1 MLPSSTQHGHLSHRV
16 DEKKSLPSGNV
27 CRVGLRVARG
37 GAGLVQGDARGE
49 RAGEGCEVEPMT
61 TPEVIEASC
70 GGCVYVL
77 DGIILG
83 AVGVAACQVFLYNMV
98 HKKTV
103 HLRRAARPA
112 AGLRCGHCSAH
123 AMGAFWQFGYSATSL
138 DQLSDATDMNR
149 PSLYAAFGDKRAL
162 YLQTLDSYTERS
174 KAGIAQA
181 LDPQLSLAEGLQRF
195 YDYALA
201 SYQPSGDPA
210 RGCYLIGTAVTE
222 ALGDAEVRTRLGS
235 ALREFERMVA
245 ARIQQARNDGEIDAT
260 ADPQAL

>member
-1 MLPSSTQHGHLSHRV
+1 
-16 DEKKSLPSGNV
+16 
-27 CRVGLRVARG
+27 
-37 GAGLVQGDARGE
+37 
-49 RAGEGCEVEPMT
+49 
-61 TPEVIEASC
+61 
-70 GGCVYVL
+70 
-77 DGIILG
+77 
-83 AVGVAACQVFLYNMV
+83 MV

-103 HLRRAARPA
+103 HSAPRQRGRPRAYDADTA
-112 AGLRCGHCSAH
+112 LAQ
-123 AMGAFWQFGYSATSL
+123 AMSTFWQLGYSATSL

-201 SYQPSGDPA
+201 SYQPPGDPA

-222 ALGDAEVRTRLGS
+222 ALGDEEVRTRLGG

-245 ARIQQARNDGEIDAT
+245 ARIQQARHDGEIDAT
-260 ADPQAL
+260 ADPQALAMITLAVLYSMAIRARAGESRAVLKSVAATAIGLICGRAPARKRRRAQ